1 MEIIK
6 YKENPFL
13 KGFGG
18 IKTKKIFVSNLGND
32 TWINQNT
39 GEVGGTHLVKYK
51 NVDTEQFVKLFS
63 QNIGLTLDL
72 TSAGIKAFNVLIWA
86 VQNQAKNSDF
96 IDLSLFTLDG
106 FLSHAGKKFTKQTF
120 YKGIRELIK
129 AQIIAKS
136 IRVGFYFIN
145 PNFLFNGKRIAFTT
159 VLELSQ
165 KNGGEYFERDPRTID
180 FINGKTDSEL

>member
-13 KGFGG
+13 NGLPS
-18 IKTKKIFVSNLGND
+18 IKTKKVFVSSLGSD

-51 NVDTEQFVKLFS
+51 QVDTEQFVKLFS
-63 QNIGLTLDL
+63 QNIGLTFDL

-86 VQNQAKNSDF
+86 VQNQAKDSDF
-96 IDLSLFTLDG
+96 IDLSLFVLDD
-106 FLSHAGKKFTKQTF
+106 FLRHSKKQFTKQTF

-129 AQIIAKS
+129 SQIIAKS
-136 IRVGFYFIN
+136 IRTGFYFIN

-165 KNGGEYFERDPRTID
+165 KEK
-180 FINGKTDSEL
+180 INNLDLFLDEN